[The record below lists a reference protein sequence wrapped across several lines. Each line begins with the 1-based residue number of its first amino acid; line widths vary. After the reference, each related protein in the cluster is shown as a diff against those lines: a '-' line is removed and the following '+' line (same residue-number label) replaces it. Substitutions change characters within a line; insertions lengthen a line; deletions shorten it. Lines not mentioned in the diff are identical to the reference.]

1 MIRLHDITDV
11 LFTGNG
17 RIGRLAFVL
26 GLGAVTA
33 IAFLAALI
41 PPAGWAGE
49 VLFWAI
55 RLPLLFV
62 LFCLMAQRLHDIG
75 RSGWWA
81 APAIAVVWL
90 APSPMGDFAYEVSVA
105 LHLIW
110 FGGLAVWPGQ
120 KVFNRYGAP
129 PSGLASTTGPKTA

>member
-1 MIRLHDITDV
+1 MIAPHLITDV

-33 IAFLAALI
+33 AALLATVI
-41 PPAGWAGE
+41 PQAVRIGE

-81 APAIAVVWL
+81 APAIAIVWT
-90 APSPMGDFAYEVSVA
+90 APAPMGEFRDEVSVA
-105 LHLIW
+105 LHLLW

-120 KVFNRYGAP
+120 KIFNRYGAP